1 MKDFAV
7 FPEFSVLPEVVFTF
21 SNFLKNIYITALS
34 TDPEYNAIVEVAWWH
49 YQAVST
55 MPSGLHIRSFFM
67 YEGSSKCFRT
77 LLNIKECVSFLKT
90 LSYMNTI
97 YNFKKAP

>member
-34 TDPEYNAIVEVAWWH
+34 TDPEYNAIVEVA
-49 YQAVST
+49 
-55 MPSGLHIRSFFM
+55 
-67 YEGSSKCFRT
+67 
-77 LLNIKECVSFLKT
+77 
-90 LSYMNTI
+90 
-97 YNFKKAP
+97 